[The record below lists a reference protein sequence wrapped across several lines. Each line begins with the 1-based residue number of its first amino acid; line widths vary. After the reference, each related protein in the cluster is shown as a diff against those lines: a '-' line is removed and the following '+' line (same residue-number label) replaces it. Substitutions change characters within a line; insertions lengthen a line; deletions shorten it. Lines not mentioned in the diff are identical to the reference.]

1 MSSKPDRAA
10 HGPTRV
16 ICVTSLVSARTEP
29 DAVTRTTGTCDLA
42 HKENW
47 HPEALARRMVSRHTM
62 AAEECMPIASNED
75 NVQPNAGA
83 LPVSQ
88 EDRQRRRML
97 IALALL
103 LIALIVVLIKD
114 RQFWFSSNTPP
125 ETAPATEELSSPP
138 AATPQ
143 AAPTVAT
150 TQPPVTSTAST
161 KAKSKKRSAK
171 APAPHVA
178 AAPEAAEPQPSG
190 PVITATN
197 RTVLPPLE
205 VEVVAGSSHRPLSPN
220 NSSVKVDMDSNSS
233 AVPSPTPAV
242 PVPEEKAAPQA
253 ADTSAR
259 VTVPPATAE
268 RVSRSVKPT
277 YPVLAKQMKVQGA
290 VVLQALI
297 DRTGNIQELHVVTG
311 PAILATA
318 AEEAVK
324 QWHFKPYYQQGQPV
338 ETEARI
344 TVNFTISTY

>member
-1 MSSKPDRAA
+1 
-10 HGPTRV
+10 
-16 ICVTSLVSARTEP
+16 
-29 DAVTRTTGTCDLA
+29 
-42 HKENW
+42 
-47 HPEALARRMVSRHTM
+47 
-62 AAEECMPIASNED
+62 MPIASKED
-75 NVQPNAGA
+75 NLQSDAEA
-83 LPVSQ
+83 LPLNQ
-88 EDRQRRRML
+88 EDKQRRRML
-97 IALALL
+97 VALGLL
-103 LIALIVVLIKD
+103 LLALIVVLIKD
-114 RQFWFSSNTPP
+114 RQFWFSSNTPQEPPP
-125 ETAPATEELSSPP
+125 EEVSSAPAP
-138 AATPQ
+138 AATTQTPST
-143 AAPTVAT
+143 AAPA
-150 TQPPVTSTAST
+150 PPAHKSTAST
-161 KAKSKKRSAK
+161 KAKSKKSSGTSSAK
-171 APAPHVA
+171 APAPQA
-178 AAPEAAEPQPSG
+178 AAAAEPQPPG
-190 PVITATN
+190 PAITATN

-242 PVPEEKAAPQA
+242 PVPEDHPASQA
-253 ADTSAR
+253 ADTPAR

-297 DRTGNIQELHVVTG
+297 DKAGSIQELHVITG